1 MGGTVVCGV
10 NESRGARDAARVA
23 GALSEQLELR
33 LVLAYVVD
41 GFTGAEGTVG
51 DDESVTTMQARQGG
65 KRLLDRLA
73 AEQRL
78 NGADQRIEVGDPA
91 ERLAEIA
98 AEERAALILVG
109 ARAQGRRWR
118 PMLRSDLSRDLAR
131 VTSCPVLVVPPGTD
145 NPSSRDSLALG
156 GD

>member
-23 GALSEQLELR
+23 GALSEQLGLR
-33 LVLAYVVD
+33 LVLAHVVE
-41 GFTGAEGTVG
+41 GFTVTDGAVG
-51 DDESVTTMQARQGG
+51 DDESVTTTQAREGG
-65 KRLLDRLA
+65 KRLLDQLA

-78 NGADQRIEVGDPA
+78 HGADQRIEVGDPA
-91 ERLAEIA
+91 ERLAQIVA
-98 AEERAALILVG
+98 DERAAMILVG

-118 PMLRSDLSRDLAR
+118 PTLRSDLSRDLAR

-145 NPSSRDSLALG
+145 NPSTR
-156 GD
+156 

>member
-10 NESRGARDAARVA
+10 NESRGARHAARVA
-23 GALSEQLELR
+23 GAVTEQLGLR
-33 LVLAYVVD
+33 LVLAHVVD
-41 GFTGAEGTVG
+41 GSPVADGKVG
-51 DDESVTTMQARQGG
+51 DDESVTTVQARKGG
-65 KRLLDRLA
+65 KRLLDQLA

-78 NGADQRIEVGDPA
+78 READQRIEVGDPA
-91 ERLAEIA
+91 ERLAQIA

-118 PMLRSDLSRDLAR
+118 PTLRSDLSRDLAR

-145 NPSSRDSLALG
+145 NPSSR
-156 GD
+156 